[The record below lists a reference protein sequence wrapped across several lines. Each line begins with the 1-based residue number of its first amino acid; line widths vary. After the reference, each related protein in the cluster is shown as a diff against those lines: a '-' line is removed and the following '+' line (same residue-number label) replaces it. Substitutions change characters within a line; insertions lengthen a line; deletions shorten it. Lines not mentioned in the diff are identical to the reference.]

1 MIHFKQHRLQE
12 KTEGEAWLFFTENLS
27 EREKH
32 RSGLGWRKI
41 LCFSSSQPCLSPAA
55 CSLCASFSCPSSWVF
70 LGVLGGWWRR
80 SGELVA
86 EGVFCRWEWVDGLVA
101 RDHGPFLYTPFSIFW
116 GREAD
121 GGKRVF
127 LSSLSSHSTWV
138 VPLFSP
144 FFAFLTFSSSLF
156 LKLISSLSGDSN

>member
-1 MIHFKQHRLQE
+1 
-12 KTEGEAWLFFTENLS
+12 
-27 EREKH
+27 
-32 RSGLGWRKI
+32 
-41 LCFSSSQPCLSPAA
+41 
-55 CSLCASFSCPSSWVF
+55 VF

-101 RDHGPFLYTPFSIFW
+101 PDHGPFLYTPFSIF
-116 GREAD
+116 GVERLMEV
-121 GGKRVF
+121 GVF

-144 FFAFLTFSSSLF
+144 FSAFLTFSTSLF
-156 LKLISSLSGDSN
+156 LKLISSLSGDSNWFELILLFPWTSFFDLNL